1 MAGLVSHATL
11 RGVRIVPEFD
21 SPAHCAQGWQFGEA
35 EAGLGKLVLC
45 ERQSEDRCK
54 ENLLLKF
61 RMQCFLHKLK

>member
-45 ERQSEDRCK
+45 ERQSEDRSEHFFKNSECNVFMYEK
-54 ENLLLKF
+54 
-61 RMQCFLHKLK
+61 